1 MAPQNWLLARR
12 NELAQALLRNPN
24 PARDLNAGLGNVL
37 FEIVQT
43 FAYDVEAS
51 EGMAHVLRVVGGIAP
66 SALLQRARPALRRM
80 RTKAFESA
88 GGRNNG
94 AWQVG
99 NLHQPHIHLKEVKP
113 SSKRSLRRLP
123 VTVPLGCSTSVSQ

>member
-12 NELAQALLRNPN
+12 NELAQALLRTPN

-51 EGMAHVLRVVGGIAP
+51 EGMAHVLRA
-66 SALLQRARPALRRM
+66 
-80 RTKAFESA
+80 
-88 GGRNNG
+88 
-94 AWQVG
+94 
-99 NLHQPHIHLKEVKP
+99 
-113 SSKRSLRRLP
+113 
-123 VTVPLGCSTSVSQ
+123 

>member
-43 FAYDVEAS
+43 FVYDVEAC

-66 SALLQRARPALRRM
+66 SALLQQTYWTGRYLPAL
-80 RTKAFESA
+80 TA
-88 GGRNNG
+88 
-94 AWQVG
+94 
-99 NLHQPHIHLKEVKP
+99 
-113 SSKRSLRRLP
+113 
-123 VTVPLGCSTSVSQ
+123 VPATP